1 MGKPNV
7 RPLIAF
13 SILQLEEAF
22 EAAVLAQDNKKIREV
37 AKELECRSVPK
48 AKRLLRRVSDHI
60 EATRKPR
67 HTARKP
73 NAAEPR
79 DGSTMEAAA
88 PKPPQAAP
96 TRKTK
101 TETVPPADA
110 PPAPAPAPTEQ
121 DTAPPEPS
129 RELSSSQTSRPPI
142 RQEPASDNLQTQALD
157 QAQARRV
164 LDAWMLAEILAPYG
178 RYGRPSDLIGSKGV
192 GIADLAVTSDLPWL
206 SGEEG
211 QVQGGPFY
219 QVVVGAIRLDE
230 AAARLF
236 ELYGDTKIDGAA
248 PSGFAPIAI
257 LTLERDG
264 RPIAGNALAISSFA
278 WALPF
283 ALKRDFAALAS
294 WTQARQ
300 VLALEAE
307 RLLWPAGEVAEP
319 PILTGSLLQGL
330 FQHLVEKLEL
340 PVELTVSPH
349 FALRVERNWRGE
361 VLPDSPAVE
370 SPYLAN
376 LEMARQQLQ
385 KGRPHENLARYLS
398 LKVPSRRIDLR
409 GNDIALADAISPTR
423 IPPGKWPAGAEQP
436 LVLLQQAAVNLALDG
451 RDASRLL
458 PINGPSGTGKGALLR
473 DLIAA
478 LVIRR
483 AEVMSEIANPRE
495 AFTHIGKV
503 RATDGFT
510 DRYVVSEALKGH
522 EIVIVASNDALEKI
536 VTELMDLRTIDATRA
551 DLRYFSTVAD
561 RLFQA
566 DEAGPRNWGLVA
578 AALGRASDLARLR
591 RTVWDD
597 EEYGLRPYLLEAV
610 GASQSIEAGVAA
622 AKGGRRRKPAVVEAE
637 KPPEKAEALMRWQ
650 EAQRAFRSKAKEA
663 RAQLDV
669 LERGRQALGERVDPE
684 AEEALQLQ
692 LTSAETVAEEARALF
707 TNLTAQIEAIRRAL
721 ADAEQALQDHT
732 ASKPSFLRRLVGA
745 RQPLAWSQAM
755 ERLERERDDLSE
767 KLSGLEGQLKAAGSR
782 HDEATALLANLRQT
796 AGQLEARK
804 KSLAEAIDAA
814 IALSGLGFVDA
825 AFFDRPDMEVQRDT
839 PWLSAEINRLR
850 EDLFAAAM
858 GLHRAF
864 VDAAAKPVSSNLDL
878 LFRSFS
884 GNAEW
889 TEKMRPLMPD
899 LWATFACAIPVI
911 ATTFEA
917 AEHWFDALEPEALGW
932 FLIDGAGEIPPQH
945 AVGGLLRAKQ
955 AVVIGDPMQ
964 LATVPCLSPGLVEA
978 IAGHLD
984 IDAERFMAPS
994 ASVQTLAGGASV
1006 FGNTVALGGAWK
1018 RRAAKPSA
1026 VPVSGPSAK
1035 ADGPQSF
1042 AKAFP
1047 RRVDRFSD

>member
-1 MGKPNV
+1 MSKPNV

-22 EAAVLAQDNKKIREV
+22 EAAVLARDDKKIREV

-48 AKRLLRRVSDHI
+48 AKKLLRRVSDHI
-60 EATRKPR
+60 EATRKSR
-67 HTARKP
+67 QAARKP
-73 NAAEPR
+73 SPAEPG
-79 DGSTMEAAA
+79 DGSAMEAAA
-88 PKPPQAAP
+88 PKPPKAAP
-96 TRKTK
+96 RKK
-101 TETVPPADA
+101 AKAETVPPASA
-110 PPAPAPAPTEQ
+110 PPAPAPAEQ
-121 DTAPPEPS
+121 DAAPPEPS

-142 RQEPASDNLQTQALD
+142 RQEPASDNLQTHALD
-157 QAQARRV
+157 PAKARRV

-178 RYGRPSDLIGSKGV
+178 RYGRPSDLIEDSEA
-192 GIADLAVTSDLPWL
+192 GIADFAVTSDLPWL
-206 SGEEG
+206 SGGEG
-211 QVQGGPFY
+211 HTQGGLFY
-219 QVVVGAIRLDE
+219 RVVVGAIRLDE

-264 RPIAGNALAISSFA
+264 RPIASEALAISSFA
-278 WALPF
+278 WALPS
-283 ALKRDFAALAS
+283 ALKRDFVALAG
-294 WTQARQ
+294 WTQVRPI
-300 VLALEAE
+300 LTLEAE
-307 RLLWPAGEVAEP
+307 RLLRPAGEVAEP
-319 PILTGSLLQGL
+319 PILTAALLQGL

-340 PVELTVSPH
+340 PAELAVAPH
-349 FALRVERNWRGE
+349 FAIRIERNWRGE
-361 VLPDSPAVE
+361 MLPDSPAVE

-376 LEMARQQLQ
+376 LGTAQQQLS
-385 KGRPHENLARYLS
+385 RTRSHENLARYLG

-409 GNDIALADAISPTR
+409 GNDIALADAIAPAK

-451 RDASRLL
+451 GEASRLL

-478 LVIRR
+478 LVIKR
-483 AEVMSEIANPRE
+483 ADAMSEITNPRE

-522 EIVIVASNDALEKI
+522 EIVIVSSNDALETI
-536 VTELMDLRTIDATRA
+536 VTELMDRRTIDAART
-551 DLRYFSTVAD
+551 DLRYFGTVAD

-566 DEAGPRNWGLVA
+566 DAAGPRSWGLLA
-578 AALGRASDLARLR
+578 AALGRVSDLAKLR
-591 RTVWDD
+591 RAIWDD
-597 EEYGLRPYLLEAV
+597 QEHGLRPYLIEAV
-610 GASQSIEAGVAA
+610 GASQSIEAGVVA
-622 AKGGRRRKPAVVEAE
+622 AKGGQRRKPAVVEVE
-637 KPPEKAEALMRWQ
+637 MPPEKAEALLRWQ
-650 EAQRAFRSKAKEA
+650 EAQRVFRSKAKEA

-684 AEEALQLQ
+684 TEEALRVQ
-692 LTSAETVAEEARALF
+692 LTSAGAAVEEARALLA
-707 TNLTAQIEAIRRAL
+707 NLSAQTEAARGAL
-721 ADAEQALQDHT
+721 AEAEQALQDHA

-745 RQPLAWSQAM
+745 RQPLAWSQA
-755 ERLERERDDLSE
+755 REQLQRECDDLSE
-767 KLSGLEGQLKAAGSR
+767 KLAGLEGQLKAAGSR
-782 HDEATALLANLRQT
+782 HDEATALLANLRQI

-804 KSLAEAIDAA
+804 QSVAEAIDAT

-878 LFRSFS
+878 LFRCFS

-899 LWATFACAIPVI
+899 LWATFCCVIPVI

-917 AEHWFDALEPEALGW
+917 VEHWFEALEPEALGW

-945 AVGGLLRAKQ
+945 AVGGLLRAKH

-964 LATVPCLSPGLVEA
+964 LAPVPCLSPGLVEA

-984 IDAERFMAPS
+984 VDAERFMAPS

-1018 RRAAKPSA
+1018 RQAAKSSA
-1026 VPVSGPSAK
+1026 VPASGPSMK
-1035 ADGPQSF
+1035 AGGPQGLP
-1042 AKAFP
+1042 KAFL
-1047 RRVDRFSD
+1047 RKVDRFSD